1 MNESANGL
9 IETINQKIN
18 KLFNELNIS
27 SVSLAN
33 YVVYEVN

>member
-27 SVSLAN
+27 SVFLAN
-33 YVVYEVN
+33 CVVYEVN